1 MAYEARSPFQQ
12 FVDSAGYPINSG
24 SLYVGAVNLSAETN
38 QIAVFWD
45 EAGTIPALQPLNVSG
60 GYIVRNGTPARIYT
74 IPDDYSMTLKKSTG
88 VTVWSALS
96 VTSTETLRTDLAG
109 FGGSSLVGFKQPYTG
124 AITRTVQDVLRQV
137 VYVEDF
143 GAVGDGAT
151 DDTAAF
157 QAAINAI
164 QGMSVREMEIRLRAK
179 PYRIVGSLEVTGP
192 IRFFGEGVF
201 DLDNAR
207 PITRPEKGT
216 WMIHAN
222 PTGHMIRFTGA
233 TGKCCG
239 MTGIGISQEGH
250 PTPGLGWAPAVRD
263 WVIRNENT
271 QGTLILD
278 RVHFHNVYQGVF
290 TDFAVRPQYENITG
304 QFFYRGFWF
313 DRIYD
318 LGKFEGLHAWTYWS
332 EDDSV
337 LDWTQANCVE
347 ITLLRVDGL
356 WMDRIFSFATAVTI
370 FVADSSYGGTAR
382 VIYVNGL
389 YSDFVGRSIVVDATS
404 NPVHLFVDSM
414 FHLGQVWNSS
424 PAEALPGACGI
435 DITGGSN
442 HNIQVG
448 NFYSVLSATHAVKV
462 AGTSNQIWFGSA
474 IMEQYSRSSAGNGA
488 CTAAATNILHFAS
501 AASLNPYAGGLTT
514 YFNGTPGGVV
524 AAQTKESITGQF
536 INHPVTAGN
545 VAGQLSVYPAE
556 GETNA
561 GVTLHAKG
569 TGVTQI
575 GTASNQVGFFGS
587 LGAVKPTGVAV
598 SAAGIHAA
606 LVSLGLIAA

>member
-12 FVDSAGYPINSG
+12 FVDSAGYPINNG
-24 SLYVGAVNLSAETN
+24 SLYVGTVNLSAETN
-38 QIAVFWD
+38 QITVFWD

-74 IPDDYSMTLKKSTG
+74 IPDDYSMTLKTSTG

-96 VTSTETLRTDLAG
+96 VTSTETLRTDLAAS
-109 FGGSSLVGFKQPYTG
+109 GGSALVGFRQSY
-124 AITRTVQDVLRQV
+124 AAAVNRTLQDFGRQII
-137 VYVEDF
+137 YVEDF
-143 GAVGDGAT
+143 GAVGDGTT

-157 QAAINAI
+157 QAAINAL
-164 QGMSVREMEIRLRAK
+164 QGLSIRDMEIHLRAK
-179 PYRIVGSLEVTGP
+179 PYLIVGSLEVTGP
-192 IRFFGEGVF
+192 IRFFGEGVY

-222 PTGHMIRFTGA
+222 PTGHMIRFTSA

-239 MTGIGISQEGH
+239 MTGIGIFQEGH
-250 PTPGLGWAPAVRD
+250 ATPGLGWSPSVRD
-263 WVIRNENT
+263 WVIKNENT

-332 EDDSV
+332 ENDYV
-337 LDWTQANCVE
+337 LAWTQANCVE
-347 ITLLRVDGL
+347 ITLMRVDGL
-356 WMDRIFSFATAVTI
+356 WMDRIFSFATAVSI
-370 FVADSSYGGTAR
+370 YVGESSYGGTAR

-389 YSDFVGRSIVVDATS
+389 YSDFVGRAIVVDSATS
-404 NPVHLFVDSM
+404 PAHLFVDSL
-414 FHLGQVWNSS
+414 FHLGQVWDSS
-424 PAEALPGACGI
+424 PADALTGSCGI
-435 DITGGSN
+435 EISAGSN

-448 NFYSVLSATHAVKV
+448 NYYSAMSETHSVKV

-474 IMEQYSRSSAGNGA
+474 IMENYSRGSSGNGA
-488 CTAAATNILHFAS
+488 CTAAATNILHFS
-501 AASLNPYAGGLTT
+501 AAPSFNPYSGGLSD
-514 YFNGTPGGVV
+514 YFNGTPGGIV
-524 AAQTKESITGQF
+524 AAQTKQVVTTETVNEPVTSGNTTGQLCVF
-536 INHPVTAGN
+536 T
-545 VAGQLSVYPAE
+545 AE

-561 GVTLHAKG
+561 GVSLQAKG
-569 TGVTQI
+569 TGVTQV
-575 GTASNQVGFFGS
+575 GSSTNHVGFFGS

>member
-1 MAYEARSPFQQ
+1 MAYEARSPFQL
-12 FVDSAGYPINSG
+12 FVGTDGEPLNNAD
-24 SLYVGAVNLSAETN
+24 LYVGVASMSAETN
-38 QIAVFWD
+38 PVQVYWD
-45 EAGTIPALQPLNVSG
+45 EAGTIPATQPLSISG
-60 GYIVRNGTPARIYT
+60 GYIVRSGTPARIYT
-74 IPDDYSMTLKKSTG
+74 VADDYSMTLKTSTG
-88 VTVWSALS
+88 VTVWTVSS
-96 VTSTETLRTDLAG
+96 VTSVLNLRTELAAAT
-109 FGGSSLVGFKQPYTG
+109 GSALVGFKQSYSGTV
-124 AITRTVQDVLRQV
+124 TRTVQDALRQV

-143 GAVGDGAT
+143 GAVGDGTT

-157 QAAINAI
+157 QAAINAL
-164 QGMSVREMEIRLRAK
+164 QGMSVQDMEIHLRAK

-192 IRFFGEGVF
+192 IRFMGEGVF

-207 PITRPEKGT
+207 PITRPTKGT

-222 PTGHMIRFTGA
+222 PTGHMIRFTGP

-239 MTGIGISQEGH
+239 MTGIGIFQEGH

-290 TDFAVRPQYENITG
+290 TDFAVRPQYENLTG
-304 QFFYRGFWF
+304 QFFSRGFWF

-356 WMDRIFSFATAVTI
+356 WMDRIFSFATAVTL
-370 FVADSSYGGTAR
+370 FVTDSAYGGSAK

-389 YSDFVGRSIVVDATS
+389 YSDFVGRSVVVDATA
-404 NPVHLFVDSM
+404 NPVHLFIDSM

-424 PAEALPGACGI
+424 PGDALPGACGVQI
-435 DITGGSN
+435 SSGSN
-442 HNIQVG
+442 HNIQIG
-448 NFYSVLSATHAVKV
+448 NYYSVMSETHSVKV
-462 AGTSNQIWFGSA
+462 AGTSNQIWFGPA
-474 IMEQYSRSSAGNGA
+474 IMENYSRGSAGNGA
-488 CTAAATNILHFAS
+488 CTVSATNILHFAS
-501 AASLNPYAGGLTT
+501 APSLNPYSGGVATFL
-514 YFNGTPGGVV
+514 NGTPGGVV
-524 AAQTKESITGQF
+524 AAQTKEVITGQF
-536 INHPVTAGN
+536 TNHPVTAGN
-545 VAGQLSVYPAE
+545 VGGQLSVYTAE

-561 GVTLHAKG
+561 GVSIQAKG
-569 TGVTQI
+569 AGVTQV

-587 LGAVKPTGVAV
+587 LGATKPTGVAV

-606 LVSLGLIAA
+606 LVSLGLIS

>member
-12 FVDSAGYPINSG
+12 FVDSVGYPINNG
-24 SLYVGAVNLSAETN
+24 SLYVGTANLSAETN
-38 QIAVFWD
+38 PIQVYWD

-74 IPDDYSMTLKKSTG
+74 IPDDYSMTLKTSTG

-109 FGGSSLVGFKQPYTG
+109 SGGSALVGFKQSYTG
-124 AITRTVQDVLRQV
+124 SVNRTVQDVLRQV

-143 GAVGDGAT
+143 GAVGDGYT

-157 QAAINAI
+157 QAAINAL
-164 QGMSVREMEIRLRAK
+164 QGMSVRDMEIHLRAK

-216 WMIHAN
+216 WMIHAS

-239 MTGIGISQEGH
+239 MTGIGIFQEGH
-250 PTPGLGWAPAVRD
+250 ATPTLGWSPSVRD

-332 EDDSV
+332 EDDNV

-356 WMDRIFSFATAVTI
+356 WMDRIFAFATAVGI
-370 FVADSSYGGTAR
+370 YVGVSSYGGSAR

-389 YSDFVGRSIVVDATS
+389 YADFVGRAIVVDSSSPA
-404 NPVHLFVDSM
+404 HLFVDNL
-414 FHLGQVWNSS
+414 FHLGQVWASS
-424 PAEALPGACGI
+424 PADALSGACGL
-435 DITGGSN
+435 DISSGSN
-442 HNIQVG
+442 HNIQVS
-448 NFYSVLSATHAVKV
+448 NFYSALSATHAVKV
-462 AGTSNQIWFGSA
+462 AGTSNQVWFGSA
-474 IMEQYSRSSAGNGA
+474 IMEQYSRASSGNGA
-488 CTAAATNILHFAS
+488 CTAAATNILHFSS
-501 AASLNPYAGGLTT
+501 APSLNPYAGGLSD
-514 YFNGTPGGVV
+514 YFNGTPGGIV
-524 AAQTKESITGQF
+524 AAQTKQVVTTETV
-536 INHPVTAGN
+536 NEPVTSGN
-545 VAGQLSVYPAE
+545 SAGQLCVYTAE

-561 GVTLHAKG
+561 GVTLQAKG

-587 LGAVKPTGVAV
+587 LGSTKPTGVAV

-606 LVSLGLIAA
+606 LVSLGLIS